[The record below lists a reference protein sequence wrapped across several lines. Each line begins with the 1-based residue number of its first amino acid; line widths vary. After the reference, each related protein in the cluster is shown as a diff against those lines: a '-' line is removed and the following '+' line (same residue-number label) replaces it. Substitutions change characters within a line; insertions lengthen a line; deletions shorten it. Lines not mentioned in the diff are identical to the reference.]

1 MQLDGKVTKEQLRTY
16 LPKNTRYNISNDLL
30 DMINNMG
37 EDCGLYQDYM
47 MESFLGHI
55 PVLREL
61 KGLTLKTYIDAVKY
75 CNLKQRMS
83 NRDAWRI
90 VFRDR
95 YERLL
100 RDGKEHQVDQN
111 VAAFNVRPIVQKID
125 ADMAVAIYIQYAP
138 ARHKAIGKAI
148 DILDGK
154 ALLSKIPAYE
164 KDDSGKY
171 VVDRYGRRKLQHD
184 SRGNVIYEEVHQIA
198 SPKVQLEAAA
208 KIIDITAMP
217 EERDINIKIG
227 MSDEAIAAQQ
237 ETNDK
242 LAQIALAQQKA
253 FKAGKSINSVQQI
266 GKHLAPIDVD
276 MEE

>member
-1 MQLDGKVTKEQLRTY
+1 MQLDGKVTKEQLKMY
-16 LPKNTRYNISNDLL
+16 LPKSTRYNISKDLL

-37 EDCGLYQDYM
+37 EECGLYQDYM
-47 MESFLGHI
+47 IESFFSHI

-83 NRDAWRI
+83 NRDAWKI

-95 YERLL
+95 YERLI
-100 RDGKEHQVDQN
+100 REGKEHQVDQN
-111 VAAFNVRPIVQKID
+111 VAAFNVRPVVQKID

-138 ARHKAIGKAI
+138 ARHKAIKKAI

-154 ALLSKIPAYE
+154 PLMSKVPAYE
-164 KDDSGKY
+164 KDDNGKFIL
-171 VVDRYGRRKLQHD
+171 DRYGRKKVQHD
-184 SRGNVIYEEVHQIA
+184 SRGNIVYEEVHQLA

-227 MSDEAIAAQQ
+227 MSDEAIEAQQ
-237 ETNDK
+237 ETNER
-242 LAQIALAQQKA
+242 LAQIALAQQAA
-253 FKAGKSINSVQQI
+253 FKAGKSINDVQQI

-276 MEE
+276 LED

>member
-1 MQLDGKVTKEQLRTY
+1 MQLDGKVTKEQLKRY
-16 LPKNTRYNISNDLL
+16 LPKGTRYNVSKDLI

-37 EDCGLYQDYM
+37 KECGLYQDYM
-47 MESFLGHI
+47 IESFLSHI
-55 PVLREL
+55 PVLRDL
-61 KGLTLKTYIDAVKY
+61 KGLTLRTYIDAVKY

-83 NRDAWRI
+83 NRDAWVI

-95 YERLL
+95 YERLI
-100 RDGKEHQVDQN
+100 RDGKENQVDQN
-111 VAAFNVRPIVQKID
+111 VAAFNVRPVVQKID

-154 ALLSKIPAYE
+154 PLVSKVPAYE
-164 KDDSGKY
+164 KDDNGKF
-171 VVDRYGRRKLQHD
+171 VLDKYGRKKLQHD
-184 SRGNVIYEEVHQIA
+184 RRGNVVYEHVLQVA

-237 ETNDK
+237 ETNDR
-242 LAQIALAQQKA
+242 LAQIALAQQMA
-253 FKAGKSINSVQQI
+253 FKAGKSINDVQKI
-266 GKHLAPIDVD
+266 GNHLAPIDVD
-276 MEE
+276 TEE